1 MSQPWDAEFKVTPAV
16 AQHLIDTQ
24 FPELDT

>member
-1 MSQPWDAEFKVTPAV
+1 MSQRWDAEFKITPAV
-16 AQHLIDTQ
+16 AQHLIDSH